1 MNIIAGCARN
11 LILADLPDCEVR
23 PTSGRARKALF
34 DSLGDLSGAGILDL
48 CSGSGA
54 LALEA
59 ASRNAAWAAMVE
71 IDPAHVECIRENCRR
86 ITAAGAGTNLLILN
100 FDICS
105 CRRYL
110 PQLPGKPDVIF
121 ADPPYAVSA
130 ELFNT
135 LAGDPDFTTFT
146 SGAKLIWEIPDNPG
160 AMGEFINAPHLK
172 SSQFRRFGSTIFLQ
186 GIIR

>member
-11 LILADLPDCEVR
+11 LQLSDLPDCEVR

-34 DSLGDLSGAGILDL
+34 DSLGELSGAGVLDL

-59 ASRNAAWAAMVE
+59 ASRGAAWAAMVE
-71 IDPAHVECIRENCRR
+71 IDQAHVECIRENCRR
-86 ITAAGAGTNLLILN
+86 ITAAGAETNLLILN

-110 PQLPGKPDVIF
+110 PQLPGKPDIIL
-121 ADPPYAVSA
+121 ADPPYAISA
-130 ELFNT
+130 KLFNT
-135 LAGDPDFTTFT
+135 LAADQAFTAFN
-146 SGAKLIWEIPDNPG
+146 SGAKLIWEIPDTPG

-172 SSQFRRFGSTIFLQ
+172 SSQFRRFGSTVFLH
-186 GIIR
+186 GEIK